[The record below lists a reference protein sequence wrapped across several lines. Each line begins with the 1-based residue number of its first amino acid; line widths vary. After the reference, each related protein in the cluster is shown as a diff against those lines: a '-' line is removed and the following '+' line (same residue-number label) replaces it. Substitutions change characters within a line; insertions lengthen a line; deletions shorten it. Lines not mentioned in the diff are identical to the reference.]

1 MRKRTRRSTDRRCS
15 GPRYSAEGS
24 RRIERA
30 HLDDAKEFLRAL
42 GEAILEI
49 FEALRLCFAASI
61 PGARVEAKQV
71 KIGGVVVWID
81 LQGAPDWRFGARVI
95 LTPEIV
101 VAGFGQRV
109 RIVRLRSQSQFA
121 LAVNSV
127 KLLLPQSVP
136 AQT

>member
-1 MRKRTRRSTDRRCS
+1 MRKRTRTSTDRRCS
-15 GPRYSAEGS
+15 GPWYSAEGS

-30 HLDDAKEFLRAL
+30 HLDDAKVFLRAL

-81 LQGAPDWRFGARVI
+81 LQVAPDWRFCAAGI
-95 LTPEIV
+95 PTQEI
-101 VAGFGQRV
+101 G
-109 RIVRLRSQSQFA
+109 LRQF
-121 LAVNSV
+121 
-127 KLLLPQSVP
+127 
-136 AQT
+136 